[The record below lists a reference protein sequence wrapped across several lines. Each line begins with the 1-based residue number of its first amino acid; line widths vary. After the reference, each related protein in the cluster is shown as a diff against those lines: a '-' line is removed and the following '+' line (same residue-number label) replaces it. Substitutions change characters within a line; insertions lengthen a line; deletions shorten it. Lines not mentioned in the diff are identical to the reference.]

1 MIFLCFSSKDRYTIA
16 ESILYHLRNYGLRVW
31 YDYHILILGDDKI
44 RENILN
50 GVHKSKYVIFIL
62 SPNFYD
68 CECGNMELNEIKK
81 LYDANKIHIF
91 PILYNVTAKDLPSEY
106 LWITNLIYNELSQNT
121 ESLPTCN
128 QIICQILKDEIKNK
142 NYLFFEEIISS
153 FDYVNKL
160 IKIYKFLDNDNINAK
175 LTILYCIYK
184 FIESMQEKPL
194 QHPRGKILE
203 QLFKYTALN
212 LQIAFKELIIAEHAI
227 TIILYEIGAIKND
240 TNS

>member
-1 MIFLCFSSKDRYTIA
+1 M
-16 ESILYHLRNYGLRVW
+16 
-31 YDYHILILGDDKI
+31 
-44 RENILN
+44 
-50 GVHKSKYVIFIL
+50 
-62 SPNFYD
+62 
-68 CECGNMELNEIKK
+68 
-81 LYDANKIHIF
+81 
-91 PILYNVTAKDLPSEY
+91 
-106 LWITNLIYNELSQNT
+106 
-121 ESLPTCN
+121 
-128 QIICQILKDEIKNK
+128 
-142 NYLFFEEIISS
+142 FFEEIISS

>member
-121 ESLPTCN
+121 ESLPTCVYAAHSAPTARTFSTT
-128 QIICQILKDEIKNK
+128 LAVH
-142 NYLFFEEIISS
+142 S
-153 FDYVNKL
+153 
-160 IKIYKFLDNDNINAK
+160 A
-175 LTILYCIYK
+175 
-184 FIESMQEKPL
+184 PL
-194 QHPRGKILE
+194 N
-203 QLFKYTALN
+203 F
-212 LQIAFKELIIAEHAI
+212 
-227 TIILYEIGAIKND
+227 
-240 TNS
+240 S